1 MSLFRSVTLSL
12 LLSASF
18 GVVADTLPIT
28 PGMWETT
35 MNQTNP
41 FTGSNTTVN
50 KECVKE
56 TEFDPNSL
64 MEGNE
69 NCRIAD
75 SSVSGNTMQFSME
88 CNMDGGQAIM
98 NGEFESNGDN
108 GSGKMTMTMSM
119 AGQQIEMQMDWTARR
134 VGDC

>member
-1 MSLFRSVTLSL
+1 MSLYKSIALSL

-18 GVVADTLPIT
+18 SVVADSLPIT

-35 MNQTNP
+35 MNQTNS

-50 KECVKE
+50 SECVKE

-69 NCRIAD
+69 NCSIAD
-75 SSVSGNTMQFSME
+75 SKVSGNRMQFAME
-88 CNMDGGQAIM
+88 CNMDGSQAKM

-108 GSGKMTMTMSM
+108 GSGKMTMTMYM
-119 AGQQIEMQMDWTARR
+119 TGQKIEMEMDWTARR